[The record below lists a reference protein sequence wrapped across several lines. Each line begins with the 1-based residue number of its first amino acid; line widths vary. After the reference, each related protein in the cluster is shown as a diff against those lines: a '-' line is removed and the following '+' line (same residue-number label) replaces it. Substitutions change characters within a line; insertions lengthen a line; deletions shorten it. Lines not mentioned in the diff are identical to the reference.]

1 MVGRGFRLSVMM
13 RRMTRSER
21 NNLLAILAAIIL
33 IIGAVAAYPLGADL
47 GNKLL
52 KKKSKVPVYLSIVW
66 FAVLLI
72 LCIAGM
78 MSSTYST
85 FLYFQF

>member
-1 MVGRGFRLSVMM
+1 MK
-13 RRMTRSER
+13 
-21 NNLLAILAAIIL
+21 NIC
-33 IIGAVAAYPLGADL
+33 
-47 GNKLL
+47 KQ
-52 KKKSKVPVYLSIVW
+52 W

-78 MSSTYST
+78 MSSTYSA

>member
-1 MVGRGFRLSVMM
+1 MKKIRKA
-13 RRMTRSER
+13 TA
-21 NNLLAILAAIIL
+21 LLLC
-33 IIGAVAAYPLGADL
+33 
-47 GNKLL
+47 
-52 KKKSKVPVYLSIVW
+52 
-66 FAVLLI
+66 